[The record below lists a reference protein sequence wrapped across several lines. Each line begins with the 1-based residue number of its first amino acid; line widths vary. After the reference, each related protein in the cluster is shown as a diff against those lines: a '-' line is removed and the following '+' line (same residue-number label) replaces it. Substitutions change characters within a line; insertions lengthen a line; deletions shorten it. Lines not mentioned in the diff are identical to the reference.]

1 MESKMKQREFKRE
14 LALWLNNEEQEEEIF
29 NLWKNTRGC

>member
-1 MESKMKQREFKRE
+1 MKQREFKRE